1 MIEPVTRPGY
11 RYGALITAIYD
22 ADTIICDIDVFD
34 HMWKKDEII
43 RLYGINAQE
52 IKRSKSKGIDA
63 DDVQV
68 GYDHRDH
75 LIELLGLDPDD
86 YPRKV
91 KYHDVSKSIIEGL
104 DLDGDGEPDDFDY
117 RVLPAPVWVIIETIK
132 DDSGK
137 FGRLLG
143 IVHHGGVNLNESLRD
158 VIGGVE
164 FYDGKTYPADYP
176 IRPPTT

>member
-1 MIEPVTRPGY
+1 MSDPITRPAY
-11 RYGALITAIYD
+11 RYGALVTAIYD

-52 IKRSKSKGIDA
+52 IKRSKAKGIDA
-63 DDVQV
+63 ADVQD
-68 GYDHRDH
+68 GYDQRDE
-75 LIELLGLDPDD
+75 LIEALGLDPDN

-91 KYHDVSKSIIEGL
+91 KYHDVSSKILQAL
-104 DLDGDGEPDDFDY
+104 DLDGDGEPDDFLY
-117 RVLPAPVWVIIETIK
+117 RELPTPVWVVLETIK

-143 IVHHGGVNLNESLRD
+143 IVHKDGVNLNEHMRD
-158 VIGGVE
+158 TIGGVE
-164 FYDGKTYPADYP
+164 FYDGKVYTADTP
-176 IRPPTT
+176 IRPPQ

>member
-1 MIEPVTRPGY
+1 MTDPVTRPGY
-11 RYGALITAIYD
+11 RYGALVTAIYD
-22 ADTIICDIDVFD
+22 ADTIICDIDVFN

-52 IKRSKSKGIDA
+52 IKRSTTKGVDA

-68 GYDHRDH
+68 GFDHRDK
-75 LIELLGLDPDD
+75 LIEALGLDPAN

-91 KYHDVSKSIIEGL
+91 KYHDVSKTILRGL
-104 DLDGDGEPDDFDY
+104 DIDGDGVPDVFEY
-117 RVLPAPVWVIIETIK
+117 HELPAPVWVVLETIK

-143 IVHHGGVNLNESLRD
+143 IVHKDGVNVNEHLRD

-164 FYDGKTYPADYP
+164 FYDGSTYPADHP
-176 IRPPTT
+176 IRPPA